1 MKRLAAITSAVLM
14 TSVMST
20 AAIAD
25 NITDDFRAAEAS
37 YNALSAQLEAMG
49 YEAGE
54 LDLGYA
60 MTPSQ
65 KLQAAQEQNSEL
77 QSVFDDL
84 HSAN

>member
-1 MKRLAAITSAVLM
+1 MKKLAAITSAVVM
-14 TSVMST
+14 ASAMST

-25 NITDDFRAAEAS
+25 NISDDFRAAEAS
-37 YNALSAQLEAMG
+37 YNSLSAQLETMG

-65 KLQAAQEQNSEL
+65 KLRAAEEQNKEL
-77 QSVFDDL
+77 QGVFEDL
-84 HSAN
+84 HSAH

>member
-1 MKRLAAITSAVLM
+1 MKKLAAITSAVFM
-14 TSVMST
+14 ASAMST

-25 NITDDFRAAEAS
+25 NISDDFRAAEAS
-37 YNALSAQLEAMG
+37 YQALSAQLETMG

-65 KLQAAQEQNSEL
+65 KLDAVKEQNKEL
-77 QSVFDDL
+77 QGVFDDL
-84 HSAN
+84 HKAN